1 MKKTWQTPK
10 LITLVRST
18 PDEAVLDGCKTDSTG
33 FGPASGAADCSYNL
47 NSVCGICSATVDS

>member
-1 MKKTWQTPK
+1 MKKTWQIPK

-18 PDEAVLDGCKTDSTG
+18 PDEAVLGGCKTDSTTM
-33 FGPASGAADCSYNL
+33 GPASGAAECAYNL